1 MDECT
6 VLTVQV
12 DGTAVVGHRLIVTD
26 IGVGCEVRDSIHSHC
41 WQKAKPNF
49 SVIFC
54 SCLPLSG
61 GRGGGGGCQLQG
73 LQGKVQQIILQ
84 LRLVLL
90 RDQLVHI
97 NATLFGQGSVHSGE
111 NWVSVS
117 WGVVYQHISLM
128 GFCTV
133 PGHNIQ
139 STPTC
144 YTYMLT
150 MHILWEWV
158 LFTTSGNQAKLFKHI
173 KCEAANPG
181 TNLTVDLGYWWC
193 EVNMLQ
199 GLDQFCWQNTLS
211 KKWHCALVQGNW
223 AMI

>member
-1 MDECT
+1 MSALSSQFRWMVQRWWGIGSLSRTLGSAVKLGTLSTAT
-6 VLTVQV
+6 VDKRQSQTLVSSFAPVCPCQ
-12 DGTAVVGHRLIVTD
+12 
-26 IGVGCEVRDSIHSHC
+26 EEEE
-41 WQKAKPNF
+41 
-49 SVIFC
+49 
-54 SCLPLSG
+54 
-61 GRGGGGGCQLQG
+61 GGGCQLQG

-117 WGVVYQHISLM
+117 WGVVYQHISLE

-150 MHILWEWV
+150 MHTLWEWV